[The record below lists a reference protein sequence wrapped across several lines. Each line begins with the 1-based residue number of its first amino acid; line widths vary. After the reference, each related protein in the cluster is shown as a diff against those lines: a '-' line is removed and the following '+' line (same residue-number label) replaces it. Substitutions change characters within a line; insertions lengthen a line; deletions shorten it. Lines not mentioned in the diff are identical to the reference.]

1 MATKR
6 FRGDRAA
13 VAQVNTITPANVN
26 IGNTFTATINLK
38 EVTVTATAATVAN
51 VTALLTAAINA
62 STIPEF
68 REVVATDSTTHVTLT
83 SRTAGNP
90 FTQTSSAS
98 GGTATLITATTT
110 DATGPNNW
118 DDDDNWAP
126 AGVPVTSDTVDLSNL
141 AVAILD
147 GLDQSAVVLA
157 VLNRDASHTG
167 QIGRPA
173 WNPAGYWEYRERYLK
188 IGADAVNVG
197 QGDGGGS
204 GQIKL
209 DLGTEPSTVTVAGT
223 GQPSDSSLPALMLA
237 GSDAAN
243 VLNATRGS
251 IGLAVESGTTA
262 QFPVIRAGT
271 EGNSNDVD
279 LTCGAGCT
287 LGAITQNGGTV
298 EVRSNVTT
306 WTKYGGTSTVL
317 GTATVGTI
325 TQDGTGTH
333 YWQSSGT
340 VTAATFRGA
349 GAVLDA
355 SRDLRARTLTNGT
368 FTGGAYLN
376 DPAKTI
382 TLTNPINT
390 DQASLAKHVL
400 SLAPFTLTRA

>member
-1 MATKR
+1 VATKR

-90 FTQTSSAS
+90 FTQTSSAA
-98 GGTATLITATTT
+98 GGTATNVTATTT
-110 DATGPNNW
+110 AATGPNNW
-118 DDDDNWAP
+118 DDADNWEP
-126 AGVPVTSDTVDLSNL
+126 VGVPVTADTVNL
-141 AVAILD
+141 ENSSVGIYY
-147 GLDQSAVVLA
+147 GLDQSAEVLTELNIAASYTGRIGLPA
-157 VLNRDASHTG
+157 VSAS
-167 QIGRPA
+167 
-173 WNPAGYWEYRERYLK
+173 GYFEYRDTYLA
-188 IGADAVNVG
+188 ISADAVNVG

-237 GSDAAN
+237 GSDALN

-279 LTCGAGCT
+279 LTCGAGAT

-306 WTKYGGTSTVL
+306 WTKYGGTSTAL

-325 TQDGTGTH
+325 TQDGAGVH

-340 VTAATFRGA
+340 VTTATFRGQ

-368 FTGGAYLN
+368 FTGGAAIN